1 MNGFNILTY
10 SIYLLYCKEKKKCS
24 HNISKSN
31 LTYCSREKA
40 KYSTTRDFADYTQ
53 PIYLDEVSCN
63 GTEDNLLKCHMNK
76 IGFHDCRH
84 DEDVSVICQGNIT
97 YKMWYIWTKN
107 YYARLDFSTGKWPIS
122 QTKKS

>member
-1 MNGFNILTY
+1 MD
-10 SIYLLYCKEKKKCS
+10 LLYSFIPFIFYIAKQREKCS

-40 KYSTTRDFADYTQ
+40 KISIKRDFADYTQ

-76 IGFHDCRH
+76 IGVHDCEH
-84 DEDVSVICQGNIT
+84 HEDVSVICQGNIT
-97 YKMWYIWTKN
+97 YKM
-107 YYARLDFSTGKWPIS
+107 
-122 QTKKS
+122 